1 MAFLDG
7 VVIAVPEAHR
17 AAYGA
22 EAERLGALFVEYGAT
37 EVVDAWGS
45 EVPEGEATSFPM
57 AVARREGEAVVFGW
71 VTWPDKATRDAAWAK
86 IMEDTR
92 MKDFP
97 GDLFDGKR
105 MIIGGFDV
113 IQHTRKGG

>member
-7 VVIAVPEAHR
+7 VVIAVPETHR
-17 AAYGA
+17 AAYKA
-22 EAERLGALFVEYGAT
+22 EAERLAELFVEYGAT
-37 EVVDAWGS
+37 EVVDAWGLDVPDG
-45 EVPEGEATSFPM
+45 EVTSFPM
-57 AVARREGEAVVFGW
+57 AVARKEGEAVVLGW
-71 VTWPDKATRDAAWAK
+71 VSWPDKTIRDAAWSK
-86 IMEDTR
+86 IMEDPR